1 MPIYMSILNMNK
13 ICDIAN
19 IAEILR
25 LRRGK
30 TVVHCHGCWDAPHFG
45 HVLHFQSA
53 RKMGNILI
61 VTVTPDK
68 YVNKGPNRP
77 LLKQQVRAEA
87 IAVLECVDYVAV
99 NRWPTAVPAIEL
111 IKPDFYVKGPD
122 YNGNVTVAL
131 AKEKQ
136 AVERVGGKLVFTDDV
151 KFSST
156 VLINGLR

>member
-1 MPIYMSILNMNK
+1 MK
-13 ICDIAN
+13 IVSLDDLS
-19 IAEILR
+19 EITAALR
-25 LRRGK
+25 DQNQ
-30 TVVHCHGCWDAPHFG
+30 VIVHCHGCYDAPHVG
-45 HVLHFQSA
+45 HILHFQSA
-53 RKMGNILI
+53 RELGDILV

-68 YVNKGPNRP
+68 YVNKGPDRP
-77 LLKQQVRAEA
+77 LFKQQLRAEA
-87 IAVLECVDYVAV
+87 IAVLECVNYVAV

-122 YNGNVTVAL
+122 YKNNMTSAL

-136 AVERVGGKLVFTDDV
+136 AVERVGGRLVFTDDA